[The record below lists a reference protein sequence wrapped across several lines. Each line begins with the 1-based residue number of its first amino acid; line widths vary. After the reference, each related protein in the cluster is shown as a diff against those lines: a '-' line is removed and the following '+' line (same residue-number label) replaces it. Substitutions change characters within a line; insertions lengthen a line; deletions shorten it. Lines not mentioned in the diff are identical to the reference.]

1 MSKAEIKDAIVF
13 KPETR
18 ELADKIKSHIHI
30 DPKTGIAD
38 PEKLKTAYVDTL
50 PEGITADVAL
60 AIDNHNTR
68 FAAAGFLALGETG
81 VPFLKK
87 HKSINEVQATFPTV
101 GKSKFEGVFE
111 RSSQVRAPGQ
121 EPTTKFGTGSLK
133 LDFYG
138 GSQSRGEFKK
148 VRDHLTDLAA
158 SALSD

>member
-1 MSKAEIKDAIVF
+1 MTTTVKESIVF

-18 ELADKIKSHIHI
+18 ELADKIKKHIHL
-30 DPKTGIAD
+30 DPKTGLAD
-38 PEKLKTAYVDTL
+38 PEKLKGVYVELL
-50 PEGITADVAL
+50 PEGVSADTVL

-68 FAAAGFLALGETG
+68 FAAASFLALGETG
-81 VPFLKK
+81 VDFFKK
-87 HKSINEVQATFPTV
+87 HKGVNEVTATFPTV

-148 VRDHLTDLAA
+148 VRDHLTDIAA

>member
-18 ELADKIKSHIHI
+18 ELADRIKKEIKI
-30 DPKTGIAD
+30 DAKTGAATVPD
-38 PEKLKTAYVDTL
+38 DLYVTLL
-50 PEGITADVAL
+50 PEGVTKETAL

-68 FAAAGFLALGETG
+68 FAAASYLALGEAG
-81 VPFLKK
+81 VDFFKK
-87 HKSINEVQATFPTV
+87 HKNVNEVQATFPTV

-121 EPTTKFGTGSLK
+121 EPTTKFGTGSMK

-138 GSQSRGEFKK
+138 ASQSRGEFKK
-148 VRDHLTDLAA
+148 VRDHLTDIAA

>member
-1 MSKAEIKDAIVF
+1 MTTTTKEAVAF

-18 ELADKIKSHIHI
+18 ELADKIKKVLHI
-30 DPKTGIAD
+30 DPKTGLVD
-38 PEKLKTAYVDTL
+38 VEKTKTAYVDNL
-50 PEGITADVAL
+50 PEGVAAETVL
-60 AIDNHNTR
+60 AIDNYNTR
-68 FAAAGFLALGETG
+68 FAAASYLAIGEAG
-81 VPFLKK
+81 VDFFKK
-87 HKSINEVQATFPTV
+87 HKNVNEVTASFPTV

-121 EPTTKFGTGSLK
+121 EPTTKFGTGSMK

-158 SALSD
+158 GALAD